1 MNPAHTADVALLDG
15 FIDAVWLE
23 DGLSRNTL
31 EAYRTDLKG
40 LSAWLAAQDASL
52 ANCDKARLDAY
63 VRDLSQRSKASTQR
77 RAISS
82 MRRFFRWALAESL
95 IAADPSLNIDT
106 AIMPTR
112 FPKIL
117 SEKEVEALLA
127 APEVE
132 SPLGLRDRAMIETL
146 YATGLRVSE
155 LVSLRMFEID
165 LTVGVVKVMGKGS
178 KERLIPLGEWALE
191 WIRKYIAESRTIL
204 ANAASTAKA
213 DDTLFL
219 NRFGSGMSR
228 QMFWRIIKQ
237 HAATAG
243 IPQTRISPHTLRH
256 AFATHLLNHG
266 ADLRVVQL
274 LLGHADISTTQI
286 YTHVARERLKQL
298 HSHHHPRA

>member
-1 MNPAHTADVALLDG
+1 MSQAAATDIALVDA
-15 FIDAVWLE
+15 FIDTVWLE

-31 EAYRTDLKG
+31 DAYRNDLKG
-40 LSAWLAAQDASL
+40 LSAWLTSQGGDL
-52 ANCDKARLDAY
+52 AHCDKARLDAY
-63 VRDLSQRSKASTQR
+63 VRDLSQRSKASSQR

-82 MRRFFRWALAESL
+82 MRRFFRWALAESH
-95 IAADPSLNIDT
+95 IAVDPSLNIDT

-112 FPKIL
+112 FPKTL

-127 APEVE
+127 APDIHT
-132 SPLGLRDRAMIETL
+132 PFGLRDRAMIETL

-165 LTVGVVKVMGKGS
+165 LTAGVVKVMGKGS

-191 WIRKYIAESRTIL
+191 WIRKYISGSRAIL
-204 ANAASTAKA
+204 ATSAR

-219 NRFGSGMSR
+219 NRFGNGMSR

-237 HAATAG
+237 HAVQAG
-243 IPQTRISPHTLRH
+243 IASARISPHTLRH

-298 HSHHHPRA
+298 HAHHHPRG